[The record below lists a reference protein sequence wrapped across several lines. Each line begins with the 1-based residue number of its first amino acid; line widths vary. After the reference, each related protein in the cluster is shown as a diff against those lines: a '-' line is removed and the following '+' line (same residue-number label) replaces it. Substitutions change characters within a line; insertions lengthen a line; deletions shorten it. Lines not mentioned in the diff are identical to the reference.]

1 MNYIIIYLEYMYQ
14 CDKFNYSGNSPSS
27 HCAVSHVN
35 QNLKAPI
42 YKHNLLKISV
52 SNSNIVLLLLFQHNI
67 NNKCVCVC
75 VCMLFLKDH
84 QQLLGS
90 SYTLVEP

>member
-1 MNYIIIYLEYMYQ
+1 MNYNIYLEYMYQ
-14 CDKFNYSGNSPSS
+14 CDRFNYSGNSPSS

-52 SNSNIVLLLLFQHNI
+52 SNSNIVLLLFQHNNI

-75 VCMLFLKDH
+75 VH
-84 QQLLGS
+84 VVSQGSPATSRQLIYIGR
-90 SYTLVEP
+90 TLA